1 MVIAAAGFYYG
12 TQDDA
17 QAAEVAATTTEAA
30 PGNGGK
36 PPATS
41 NSSYV
46 SETYDDVTALL
57 PRKLIDASTEC
68 NKSGFSTQGAL
79 QVRCLVNPDSSLG
92 EAIGMGQH
100 DYEAVSAWRDDQYA
114 RSNFIRLR
122 DSNDGNTK
130 IVSPDTNR
138 IIDQGQDGTYFTAI
152 DRSTGLL
159 IQFSADSAEQGMTLL
174 TEIGFAPA

>member
-138 IIDQGQDGTYFTAI
+138 IIDQGRTAPTSPPST
-152 DRSTGLL
+152 DRRDYSSSSPPTPPNR
-159 IQFSADSAEQGMTLL
+159 E
-174 TEIGFAPA
+174 